1 MTEKDKAPKTN
12 QRYLIPRKDKV
23 GMAVLDQEQF
33 DRYLKEGTF
42 KCGDEIIAARDGDEV
57 IRVQFME
64 KYEIQKEGETCTLSC
79 KE

>member
-1 MTEKDKAPKTN
+1 
-12 QRYLIPRKDKV
+12 
-23 GMAVLDQEQF
+23 
-33 DRYLKEGTF
+33 DRYLKEGTV

-64 KYEIQKEGETCTLSC
+64 KYEIKKEGETCTLSC

>member
-1 MTEKDKAPKTN
+1 MTETDKMPKTN
-12 QRYLIPRKDKV
+12 QRYLIPRGDKIGV
-23 GMAVLDQEQF
+23 AVLNQEQF
-33 DRYLKEGTF
+33 DRYLKEGTV

-64 KYEIQKEGETCTLSC
+64 KYEIQKDGETCTLSC

>member
-1 MTEKDKAPKTN
+1 MTKTEKAPKTN